1 MAAVAVR
8 AFNSVELH
16 GKFGNPQPSINVTDI
31 GEANMYPRYESEE
44 EEISEA
50 EIAGRTEPL
59 FSPIENDSDTGASES
74 EEANPDLH
82 AFTLQ
87 IPSSPPEAAL
97 SRTGSTSTVK
107 RSSCITLMPP
117 LPPRADSISSLYA
130 PSTPSLES
138 PKLSALAEP
147 ILVPTHITEEEAI
160 SYYRSFY
167 SDAVSSDD
175 EYGTSA
181 DASFLVATPVAYYA
195 PSSKPHLISIDPPA
209 RQVSSKKA
217 TKKQKKQE
225 LATVT
230 RKISTKSTRS
240 NASIKGRVS
249 TLKIAKNSK
258 RRESSILMSEPAFSS
273 SQSPSAS
280 PAGTKFSNASTPS
293 FSTPN
298 WGANT
303 LYDSDS
309 EPESFIVPRVL
320 QNTAPLSSRK
330 HNLLPS
336 PRISER
342 KSGNKR
348 HQRAPESNSSTK
360 KNDQGTEDKASP
372 STKKKTKIPPV
383 PQLTGIA
390 ISSNVSS
397 PLSSAAS
404 LDSPGVRSFQDQ
416 PPIHHAV
423 SSAAHTTRPNYPSG
437 GVNDMNPPLPTCNIN
452 NAPNFS
458 SRHPTQGLRERT
470 YSVSSMA
477 SITSMPNYPSPDN
490 ASTRSGTHRYRQRF
504 YPADTA
510 SERPS
515 SRESMGPGLRPYP
528 NRSYTYT
535 SHGSVSTTNLSNPST
550 SATSTSTPT
559 STSRL
564 DVNNSLSWNFH
575 TGRWSPLDGPKHH
588 DTNKSTETASSRKHS
603 RAKSIKR
610 LYETSETVSRAGSK
624 AFTGLGSMLRKKNSN
639 SPTPPPADEGMWNP
653 DNKF

>member
-8 AFNSVELH
+8 AFNSAELH
-16 GKFGNPQPSINVTDI
+16 MKFGNPQPSIDVTDI
-31 GEANMYPRYESEE
+31 REANMYPRYESEE

-50 EIAGRTEPL
+50 EVAGRTEPL

-74 EEANPDLH
+74 EEPNLDLN

-87 IPSSPPEAAL
+87 IPSSTPEATL

-117 LPPRADSISSLYA
+117 LPPRADSISLYA
-130 PSTPSLES
+130 PSTSSPQS

-167 SDAVSSDD
+167 SDVMSSDD
-175 EYGTSA
+175 DYGPSA
-181 DASFLVATPVAYYA
+181 DASFLVATPVAYYV
-195 PSSKPHLISIDPPA
+195 PSSKPHLISIDPPVG
-209 RQVSSKKA
+209 QISSKKA
-217 TKKQKKQE
+217 IKKQKKQE

-230 RKISTKSTRS
+230 RKTSTKSTRS
-240 NASIKGRVS
+240 NASIKNRVS
-249 TLKIAKNSK
+249 TLKMGKNSK
-258 RRESSILMSEPAFSS
+258 RRESSILVSPPAFSS
-273 SQSPSAS
+273 SQSPSDS
-280 PAGTKFSNASTPS
+280 PARTKFSNASTPS

-309 EPESFIVPRVL
+309 EPESSVVPRVL

-348 HQRAPESNSSTK
+348 HQTSEKRVPENNFSTK
-360 KNDQGTEDKASP
+360 KHDQGTEGKTSP
-372 STKKKTKIPPV
+372 NTKKKTKIPPV

-390 ISSNVSS
+390 ISSNVPS
-397 PLSSAAS
+397 PVSSATS
-404 LDSPGVRSFQDQ
+404 IDSPGVRSFQDQ
-416 PPIHHAV
+416 PPTPHAV
-423 SSAAHTTRPNYPSG
+423 SAAARTTRPNYPGG
-437 GVNDMNPPLPTCNIN
+437 GVNDMNPPLPACNIDN
-452 NAPNFS
+452 TPNFS
-458 SRHPTQGLRERT
+458 SRHPTQVLRERT

-490 ASTRSGTHRYRQRF
+490 ASIRSGTHRYRQRF
-504 YPADTA
+504 YPADSA

-535 SHGSVSTTNLSNPST
+535 SGGSVSTTNLSNPST
-550 SATSTSTPT
+550 SATSTPT

-564 DVNNSLSWNFH
+564 DVNNGLSWNFH
-575 TGRWSPLDGPKHH
+575 TGRWSPLNDA
-588 DTNKSTETASSRKHS
+588 NRSTENSSRKHS

-639 SPTPPPADEGMWNP
+639 SPTPPADEGVWNP
-653 DNKF
+653 ENKF